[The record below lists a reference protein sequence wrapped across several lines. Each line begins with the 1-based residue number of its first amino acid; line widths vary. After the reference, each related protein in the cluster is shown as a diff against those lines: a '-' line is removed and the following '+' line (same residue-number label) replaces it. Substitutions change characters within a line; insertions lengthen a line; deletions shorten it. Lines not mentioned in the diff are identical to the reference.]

1 MYTCIHCEYY
11 RYGSPRCTK
20 NPNYKHSLPVSTAKE
35 SFCSLFKI
43 SDYYVKYP
51 EEIKTNKTTKEIKT
65 MKFIIDTTY
74 SKRDIS
80 GNVYNYSTI
89 TNIETNKSA
98 SYNGGWGSNDNLI
111 CYFRRLGY
119 ESNQLYRSEATIGI
133 RDFNRQSKT
142 LPYIHNEQDLTKAL
156 EALL

>member
-1 MYTCIHCEYY
+1 
-11 RYGSPRCTK
+11 
-20 NPNYKHSLPVSTAKE
+20 
-35 SFCSLFKI
+35 
-43 SDYYVKYP
+43 
-51 EEIKTNKTTKEIKT
+51 

-111 CYFRRLGY
+111 CYFRRLGID
-119 ESNQLYRSEATIGI
+119 SNDLYRSESIIGI
-133 RDFNRQSKT
+133 RDFNKQVKN
-142 LPYIHNEQDLTKAL
+142 LPYIHDEKDLAKAL
-156 EALL
+156 IELQ